1 MGEVMGEVV
10 DGTSDLAVHDAPT
23 FRRRSLTHRAE
34 NTYMETRYLCFGHVM
49 AGISVTLEGNNIQLA
64 FEKNDHTTAVVMDP
78 STAQSL
84 ILALG
89 QMLLKIDR
97 DEDDDE
103 SVSSEE
109 GGGVEPYGEDDYL
122 DVTSPTIDIGTD
134 EDGQAVVALQAGP
147 LPPFVLRLND
157 EEARHVAQGLLEILS
172 SPRDVRSS
180 HGDH

>member
-1 MGEVMGEVV
+1 M
-10 DGTSDLAVHDAPT
+10 
-23 FRRRSLTHRAE
+23 SLTHGE
-34 NTYMETRYLCFGHVM
+34 ESTYMCSSHLWFGQVM
-49 AGISVTLEGNNIQLA
+49 AGISVTLDGSNIQLA

-78 STAQSL
+78 GTAQSL

-89 QMLLKIDR
+89 QMLLKIDQDESH
-97 DEDDDE
+97 DED
-103 SVSSEE
+103 EE
-109 GGGVEPYGEDDYL
+109 GGEGREPAAYGEDDYL
-122 DVTSPTIDIGTD
+122 DVTSPTIDVGTD

-180 HGDH
+180 QGDH